1 MQSNVPEMRMAQWA
15 QAVFPA
21 LREGLADDQPV
32 SNVALTMSIMLASLE
47 IVSPGVLGHGI
58 SWRQHL
64 KQAGEL
70 MARRLE
76 DLNMGRFDRQ
86 HDEECLFIRSW
97 LAHLNMLGTLSPAPR
112 DDTAIRIHPLNID
125 ALIKDMDEV
134 DCIMGFSARCARLL
148 NHVAGMAKLCDRERI
163 GPNHQVLSGWVPRPK
178 TVELALCLE
187 QQLLESMKQSSRPCL
202 HVRMGNIQMRDLAE
216 MAATNEAFHWAGIV
230 HLHRRVL
237 GKDSSHADVQGPVQ
251 QIVQCLEQT
260 RIGGNAETGLL
271 FPMFT
276 AGCETADKTHRA
288 NILARIKSAETSGLA
303 QVSSVVGASC
313 LFTAANTASDTP
325 GEAVDGEGVGERLPV
340 GNNDQGR
347 VYRVGRAHAVT
358 FCTVGDVV
366 LVAQQG

>member
-1 MQSNVPEMRMAQWA
+1 MPSSMPGMRMAQWA
-15 QAVFPA
+15 QSVFPT
-21 LREGLADDQPV
+21 LREGLVDKQQPV
-32 SNVALTMSIMLASLE
+32 SNITLTMSIMLASLE
-47 IVSPGVLGHGI
+47 IVSPGALGHGI

-76 DLNMGRFDRQ
+76 DLNVGRFDHQ

-97 LAHLNMLGTLSPAPR
+97 LANLNMLGTLSPAPR
-112 DDTAIRIHPLNID
+112 DDAAIRIHPLNMD
-125 ALIKDMDEV
+125 VLIKDMDEV

-163 GPNHQVLSGWVPRPK
+163 GPNHQVLSGWIPRPK
-178 TVELALCLE
+178 TVELALSLE
-187 QQLLESMKQSSRPCL
+187 QQLLESMKQSSRPCV

-237 GKDSSHADVQGPVQ
+237 GRHSSHADVQGPVQ

-260 RIGGNAETGLL
+260 RIGRNAETGLL

-276 AGCETADKTHRA
+276 AGCETVDSTQRA
-288 NILARIKSAETSGLA
+288 KILDRIKSAETSGMA
-303 QVSSVVGASC
+303 QV
-313 LFTAANTASDTP
+313 
-325 GEAVDGEGVGERLPV
+325 R
-340 GNNDQGR
+340 
-347 VYRVGRAHAVT
+347 
-358 FCTVGDVV
+358 
-366 LVAQQG
+366 